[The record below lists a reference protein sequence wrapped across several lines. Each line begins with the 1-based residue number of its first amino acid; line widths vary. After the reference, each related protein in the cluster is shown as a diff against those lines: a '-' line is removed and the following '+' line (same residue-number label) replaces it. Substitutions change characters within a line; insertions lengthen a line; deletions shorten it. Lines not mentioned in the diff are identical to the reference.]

1 MLGDK
6 EKVARSRQEARQRRP
21 EGRRLENFL
30 AEAKLLLLKLPLL
43 FREFLVNL

>member
-21 EGRRLENFL
+21 SGRRLENFL
-30 AEAKLLLLKLPLL
+30 PEAKLLLPEIAVAFSRVLG
-43 FREFLVNL
+43 